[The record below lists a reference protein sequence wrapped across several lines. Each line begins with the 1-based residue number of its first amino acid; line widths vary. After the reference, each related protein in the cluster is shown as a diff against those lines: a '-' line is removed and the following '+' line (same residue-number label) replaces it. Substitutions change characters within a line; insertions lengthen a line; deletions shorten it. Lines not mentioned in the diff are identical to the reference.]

1 MNVKLKFRFKLK
13 KKMWLIIES
22 NHTQKEMTH
31 LPLCAS
37 RLSGDTFERTYRR
50 EKKKCNLYL

>member
-37 RLSGDTFERTYRR
+37 RLSGDTFERTYRG
-50 EKKKCNLYL
+50 EQKKM